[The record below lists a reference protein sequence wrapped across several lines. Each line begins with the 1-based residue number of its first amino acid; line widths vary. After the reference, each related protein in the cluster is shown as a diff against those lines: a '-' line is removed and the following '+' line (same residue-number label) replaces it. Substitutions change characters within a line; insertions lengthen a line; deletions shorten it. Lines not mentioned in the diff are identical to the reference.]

1 MVRHLY
7 NKFENYTILY
17 VNGLVDVQDI
27 SWFGVQHS
35 PETVAM
41 HTQELNDQ
49 RTNYIE
55 GVTEEG
61 LIGNLEAI
69 KHKLGRNLL
78 IDERREELLQTY
90 VANAQALEI
99 LHMQLGHLP
108 YQRIERLIQKGV
120 IEVFKIDKQLVDALV
135 REK

>member
-1 MVRHLY
+1 MILVLSFNVTSVY
-7 NKFENYTILY
+7 NKLENNTIPY
-17 VNGLVDVQDI
+17 VDGLVDVQDM

-35 PETVAM
+35 PETVDK

-69 KHKLGRNLL
+69 STN
-78 IDERREELLQTY
+78 
-90 VANAQALEI
+90 
-99 LHMQLGHLP
+99 
-108 YQRIERLIQKGV
+108 
-120 IEVFKIDKQLVDALV
+120 
-135 REK
+135 